1 MWLKKQLLKWRVKQV
16 TADEPVKLFAPDC
29 EKTLALLGLLK
40 AEQYKT
46 YHPKHGTAVEVKLLH
61 SNVEEF
67 VENLRDIDYKL
78 KARGYVTQESVR
90 TERRPTNLEN
100 YFVTKD
106 GFILDLHV
114 GMLNFKHYATS
125 VCDHLTMQREGG
137 DEKRRHFEHNQR
149 MLTHVLADIQVLSR
163 ALLSIAYQ
171 KGE

>member
-16 TADEPVKLFAPDC
+16 TADEPVKLFSPDC
-29 EKTLALLGLLK
+29 AKTLALLDLLK
-40 AEQYKT
+40 AEQYT
-46 YHPKHGTAVEVKLLH
+46 NYHPKHGLAVEVKLLH
-61 SNVEEF
+61 NNVEEF

-78 KARGYVTQESVR
+78 KARGYVTQESVK
-90 TERRPTNLEN
+90 TERRLTNLEN

-106 GFILDLHV
+106 GFILDLHM

-125 VCDHLTMQREGG
+125 VCNHLTSQAETNV
-137 DEKRRHFEHNQR
+137 DNRRHFEHNQR

-163 ALLSIAYQ
+163 ALLSIAYH